1 MAVEPEGMALLD
13 VDVVV
18 EVDEVI
24 VAAKVIEMPS
34 RKVTV
39 NKTPAPP
46 KRDAIS
52 TNFAPNHRLTTR
64 PAVLHRRR
72 LDEQH
77 RLHPRYATQ
86 EHPFFCLARRY
97 NEPNHGE

>member
-52 TNFAPNHRLTTR
+52 TNFAPNHRLTTLSSPLR
-64 PAVLHRRR
+64 HAGTSLF
-72 LDEQH
+72 LFSSALQ
-77 RLHPRYATQ
+77 
-86 EHPFFCLARRY
+86 
-97 NEPNHGE
+97 